1 MIKDL
6 LEAGAKIGRKA
17 SPLQTMGSVA
27 KAKLDSLR
35 DRGFVMFDH
44 VVGPPEFAR
53 IQADL
58 KKRIEGEMKFEFPC
72 LAQSRIDQ
80 QKHADL
86 IEKSFRVPASELA
99 RHGLT
104 FERSDIESYED
115 LVERFKPSTLKLL
128 MPDNHD
134 YFSLWLD
141 PLVLSVIEGYMGFRP
156 VLREA
161 YVRRNFPCSYKVM
174 NHNWHRDTNH
184 QHHLLKAFIFFNDCY
199 VDTGAHRYIAG
210 SLDSPLFR
218 DKIYY
223 SDEEIEAVF
232 PDGTDDHII
241 SEVPAGTI
249 ILEDTRGLHKAGIP
263 QRHYRDLGFA
273 VFVPPMLFRDDSEY
287 FAISKSVHASLMP
300 GQQAY
305 IGRSNII
312 G

>member
-6 LEAGAKIGRKA
+6 LEVGAKIGRKA
-17 SPLQTMGSVA
+17 PPLETMDPVA
-27 KAKLDSLR
+27 KVKLDSLR
-35 DRGFVMFDH
+35 DRGFVTFDH
-44 VVGPPEFAR
+44 LVGTPEVVK

-80 QKHADL
+80 QQHADL
-86 IEKSFRVPASELA
+86 IEKSFRVHASELA

-104 FERSDIESYED
+104 FERSDIENYED

-210 SLDSPLFR
+210 SVDSPLFR

-223 SDEEIEAVF
+223 GDEEIEAVF
-232 PDGTDDHII
+232 PDGSDDHII

-273 VFVPPMLFRDDSEY
+273 VFVPPVLFRDDSEY
-287 FAISKSVHASLMP
+287 FAISRSVHASLMP
-300 GQQAY
+300 AQQAY

>member
-1 MIKDL
+1 
-6 LEAGAKIGRKA
+6 
-17 SPLQTMGSVA
+17 
-27 KAKLDSLR
+27 LR
-35 DRGFVMFDH
+35 DRGFVTFDH
-44 VVGPPEFAR
+44 LVGTPEVVK

-80 QKHADL
+80 QQHADL
-86 IEKSFRVPASELA
+86 IEKSFRVHASELA

-104 FERSDIESYED
+104 FERSDIENYED

-184 QHHLLKAFIFFNDCY
+184 QLHLLKAFIFFNDCY

-210 SLDSPLFR
+210 SVDSPLFR

-223 SDEEIEAVF
+223 GDEEIEAVF
-232 PDGTDDHII
+232 PDGSDDHII

-273 VFVPPMLFRDDSEY
+273 VFVPPVLFRDDSEY

-300 GQQAY
+300 AQQAY

>member
-1 MIKDL
+1 LIKDL

-17 SPLQTMGSVA
+17 PPLETMGSVA
-27 KAKLDSLR
+27 KTKLDGLR
-35 DRGFVMFDH
+35 DCGFVMFDH
-44 VVGPPEFAR
+44 LVGTPEFAK

-58 KKRIEGEMKFEFPC
+58 KKRIEGEMKFECPC

-86 IEKSFRVPASELA
+86 IEKSFRVPASELV
-99 RHGLT
+99 RYGLT

-141 PLVLSVIEGYMGFRP
+141 PLILSVIEGYMGFRP

-199 VDTGAHRYIAG
+199 VDTGAHRYIAR
-210 SLDSPLFR
+210 SVDSPLFR

-223 SDEEIEAVF
+223 SDEEIVAVF
-232 PDGTDDHII
+232 PDGSDEHII

-300 GQQAY
+300 AQQAY

>member
-1 MIKDL
+1 
-6 LEAGAKIGRKA
+6 
-17 SPLQTMGSVA
+17 
-27 KAKLDSLR
+27 
-35 DRGFVMFDH
+35 
-44 VVGPPEFAR
+44 
-53 IQADL
+53 
-58 KKRIEGEMKFEFPC
+58 
-72 LAQSRIDQ
+72 
-80 QKHADL
+80 L

-115 LVERFKPSTLKLL
+115 LVERFKPSALKLL

-210 SLDSPLFR
+210 SVDSPLFR

-300 GQQAY
+300 TQQAY

>member
-6 LEAGAKIGRKA
+6 LEAGAKFGRKA
-17 SPLQTMGSVA
+17 SPTEKMGSMA
-27 KAKLDSLR
+27 KAKLDGLR

-44 VVGPPEFAR
+44 LVGTPEFAR

-58 KKRIEGEMKFEFPC
+58 KKRIEREMKFEFPC

-80 QKHADL
+80 QQHADL
-86 IEKSFRVPASELA
+86 IEKSFRVPALELA

-161 YVRRNFPCSYKVM
+161 YVRRNFPCSYRVM
-174 NHNWHRDTNH
+174 NHNWHRDSNH
-184 QHHLLKAFIFFNDCY
+184 QHHLLKGFIFFNDCY

-210 SLDSPLFR
+210 SVDSPLFR
-218 DKIYY
+218 DRIYY

-232 PDGTDDHII
+232 PDGSDNHII

-287 FAISKSVHASLMP
+287 FAISKPVHTKLMP
-300 GQQAY
+300 AQQAY

>member
-1 MIKDL
+1 MIKEL

-17 SPLQTMGSVA
+17 SPPETMDPVA
-27 KAKLDSLR
+27 TAKLDCLR

-44 VVGPPEFAR
+44 LVGTSEFAR

-72 LAQSRIDQ
+72 LAQSRIDHLQ
-80 QKHADL
+80 HADL
-86 IEKSFRVPASELA
+86 IEKSFRVPAQELA
-99 RHGLT
+99 RRGLT
-104 FERSDIESYED
+104 FERSDINSYQD
-115 LVERFKPSTLKLL
+115 LVERFKPSTLKLPL
-128 MPDNHD
+128 PDNHD

-141 PLVLSVIEGYMGFRP
+141 PLVLSVIEGYMGFQP

-161 YVRRNFPCSYKVM
+161 YVRRNFPCSCKVM

-210 SLDSPLFR
+210 SVDSPLFR

-223 SDEEIEAVF
+223 SDEEIEAIF
-232 PDGTDDHII
+232 PDGSDDHII

-287 FAISKSVHASLMP
+287 FAISKSVHARLMP
-300 GQQAY
+300 EQQAY
-305 IGRSNII
+305 VGRSNIT

>member
-1 MIKDL
+1 MIKSI

-17 SPLQTMGSVA
+17 SPPETMDPAA
-27 KAKLDSLR
+27 KAKLDCLR

-44 VVGPPEFAR
+44 LVGTSEFAR

-80 QKHADL
+80 LQHADL
-86 IEKSFRVPASELA
+86 IEKSFRVPAPELA
-99 RHGLT
+99 RRGLT
-104 FERSDIESYED
+104 FERSDINSYQD
-115 LVERFKPSTLKLL
+115 LVERFKPSTLKLPL
-128 MPDNHD
+128 PDNHD

-141 PLVLSVIEGYMGFRP
+141 PLVLSVIEGYMGFQP

-184 QHHLLKAFIFFNDCY
+184 QHHLLKAFIFFNNCY

-210 SLDSPLFR
+210 SVDSPLFR

-223 SDEEIEAVF
+223 SDEEIEAIF
-232 PDGTDDHII
+232 PDGSDDHII

-287 FAISKSVHASLMP
+287 FAISKSVHARLIP
-300 GQQAY
+300 EQQAY
-305 IGRSNII
+305 VGRSNIT